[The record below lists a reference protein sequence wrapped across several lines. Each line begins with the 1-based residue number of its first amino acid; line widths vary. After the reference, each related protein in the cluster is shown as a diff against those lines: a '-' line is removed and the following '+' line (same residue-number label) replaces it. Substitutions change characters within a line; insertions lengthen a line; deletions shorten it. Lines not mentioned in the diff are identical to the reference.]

1 MKVEFYR
8 HNLGEQEIASILDTL
23 RGVFLTTGP
32 KTRQFEQDF
41 AAFLGVKRAIGV
53 TSWTNG
59 AFLVLKAWGIGPG
72 DEVIVP
78 AMTFVSTANVVC
90 HCGATP
96 VFIDS
101 DPITGNLDVDQVES
115 KITHRTKAIIPVHL
129 YGHMVDMRK
138 LRAVADRHGLKILED
153 AAHCVEGLR
162 DGYKPGSLGD
172 AACFSFYA
180 TKNLACGEG
189 GGIATNDEDLAEKL
203 LLYRLHGMS
212 KSAADRYHSKY
223 QHWDMELLGYKAN
236 MNDLQAALLLPQ
248 LPRLHSLRCRRE
260 EICQQYSRA
269 LSAAGIEY
277 PSILPGTA
285 SARHI
290 FTFWAPRGKRDE
302 MLSQLQELGIGV
314 AVNFRAIHLLTY
326 YRTTWGCKPGG
337 LPVAEEIGDRTIT
350 IPTYPKLTNEEVEY
364 VAQSVVRSYNRLTN

>member
-8 HNLGEQEIASILDTL
+8 HNLGEEEIASVVDTL
-23 RGVFLTTGP
+23 KGVFLTTGP
-32 KTRQFEQDF
+32 KTKQFEQEF
-41 AAFLGVKRAIGV
+41 ASYLDVKRVLGV

-59 AFLVLKAWGIGPG
+59 AFLVLKAWGVGPG

-96 VFIDS
+96 VFVDS
-101 DPITGNLDVDQVES
+101 DPTTGNLDLDHLEQ
-115 KITHRTKAIIPVHL
+115 KITARTKAIIPVHL

-153 AAHCVEGLR
+153 AAHCVEGMR
-162 DGYKPGSLGD
+162 DGCRPGNLGD

-189 GGIATNDEDLAEKL
+189 GAIATNDENLAEKL

-212 KSAADRYHSKY
+212 KSAADRYHAKY

-236 MNDLQAALLLPQ
+236 MFDIQAALLLPQ
-248 LPRLHSLRCRRE
+248 LPRLAGLRDRRE
-260 EICQQYSRA
+260 AICQRYAHAFESECIAFPQV
-269 LSAAGIEY
+269 
-277 PSILPGTA
+277 LPGA
-285 SARHI
+285 VSARHI
-290 FTFWAPRGKRDE
+290 FTIWAPPGRRDV
-302 MLSQLQELGIGV
+302 MLERLQALGIGV
-314 AVNFRAIHLLTY
+314 AVNFRAIHLLAY
-326 YRTTWGCKPGG
+326 YRETWGCKPGD
-337 LPVAEEIGDRTIT
+337 LPVAEKIGDRTLT
-350 IPTYPKLTNEEVEY
+350 LPMYPQLTDAEVDY
-364 VAQSVVRSYNRLTN
+364 VIQSVIGVYRALK

>member
-8 HNLGEQEIASILDTL
+8 HNLGENEIASIVDTL

-32 KTRQFEQDF
+32 KTRQFELEF
-41 AAFLGVKRAIGV
+41 AAFLGVRRAIGV

-78 AMTFVSTANVVC
+78 AVTFVSTANVVC

-96 VFIDS
+96 VFVDS
-101 DPITGNLDVDQVES
+101 DPLTGNLDINQVES
-115 KITHRTKAIIPVHL
+115 IITSRTKAVIPVHL

-153 AAHCVEGLR
+153 AAHCVEGSR
-162 DGYKPGSLGD
+162 DGYRPGSLGD

-189 GGIATNDEDLAEKL
+189 GAIVSNDEGLAEKL

-248 LPRLHSLRCRRE
+248 LPRLEGMLRRRE
-260 EICQQYSRA
+260 EICQRYAQDF
-269 LSAAGIEY
+269 SAHGIEF
-277 PSILPGTA
+277 PKVLPGVV

-290 FTFWAPRGKRDE
+290 FTIWPPRGRRDE
-302 MLSQLQELGIGV
+302 LLDRLQSLGIGV
-314 AVNFRAIHLLTY
+314 AVNFRAIHLLKY
-326 YRTTWGCKPGG
+326 YRETSGSHPGD
-337 LPVAEEIGDRTIT
+337 LPVAEAIGDRTLT
-350 IPTYPKLTNEEVEY
+350 LPMYPRLTDEEVDY
-364 VAQSVVRSYNRLTN
+364 VIQSVVKSMANLT